1 MKNSILLKLFI
12 QISSVV
18 IIFIWIIFYIAG
30 HEFETNFINF
40 KKKELF
46 KILYSTE
53 PTIIRLLEKPDKI
66 DQYIHEISLKTQT
79 RFTVINLDGKVV
91 IDSDKDSTIMENHK
105 TRPEVVDAINNGMGS
120 SIRFS
125 NSVGYN
131 MLYTAIFSQT
141 ENENY
146 ILRCSIYLNLLE
158 NAITEYKKKIF
169 IAAIL
174 INILAIILLY
184 FFSRRISRP
193 IIELTSATKVL
204 AEGNFDV
211 KINVEGSDE
220 IASLGQNFL
229 KMAET
234 IQKNFEELKD
244 KKKELIASVSHELR
258 TPLTAIKGFLET
270 MREEV
275 TPRGKEYLSI
285 AERQT
290 DRLSQIVKDLLILS
304 ELESGIEPLHEN
316 VILNNVI
323 HEAINLLIKKAHQK
337 ELNLHFKEN
346 SKVTLLNGD
355 SFKLEQLFINLIDNA
370 IKYTETGGV
379 EIVLGQNETFAFI
392 EIKDTGIGIPEA
404 DISKIFERFYVVNK
418 ARSRKTGGTGLGLSI
433 AKHVVLIHR
442 GNLEVSS
449 SPGKG
454 TSVFIKLP
462 LK

>member
-30 HEFETNFINF
+30 QEFETNFINF

-79 RFTVINLDGKVV
+79 RFTVINLDGMVV

-105 TRPEVVDAINNGMGS
+105 ARPEVVDAINNGMGS

-131 MLYTAIFSQT
+131 MLYTAIFTQT
-141 ENENY
+141 KKQNY

-211 KINVEGSDE
+211 KINVEGNDE
-220 IASLGQNFL
+220 IASLGKNFL

-270 MREEV
+270 MRDEV
-275 TPRGKEYLSI
+275 TPKGEEYRTI

-290 DRLSQIVKDLLILS
+290 DRLSEIVKDLLILS

-316 VILNNVI
+316 VILNDVI
-323 HEAINLLIKKAHQK
+323 KEVINLLIKKAQQK
-337 ELNLHFKEN
+337 GLNLLFKQN
-346 SKVTLLNGD
+346 NKVILLNGD

-379 EIVLGQNETFAFI
+379 EIVLSQNETFAFI

-404 DISKIFERFYVVNK
+404 DLSKIFERFYVVNK

-442 GNLEVSS
+442 GNLKVSS
-449 SPGKG
+449 SFGAG
-454 TSVFIKLP
+454 TSFFIELP